1 MRKDAQENRQEILR
15 VARFLIAQQGS
26 DVSLRTIASTAGVG
40 IATLYRNFPTRENLL
55 LGIAQETA
63 EEVEAAITECL
74 ETWDADPEQAWRN
87 YAYAIAR
94 QKIATFAMRMVE
106 TPGIEEIVEQIEAI
120 RARVLSQAEAVLDR
134 AKAAGFVDSDMTVLQ
149 FQIGLIIVARPLP
162 NGPFFELPE
171 EREWLIDAY
180 LRGVRAE

>member
-40 IATLYRNFPTRENLL
+40 IATLYRNFPTREDLL
-55 LGIAQETA
+55 LGIVRETA
-63 EEVEAAITECL
+63 EEAEAAIAECL

-87 YAYAIAR
+87 YAHAVAR

-106 TPGIEEIVEQIEAI
+106 TPGIEERSSSRSRRHAPTCW
-120 RARVLSQAEAVLDR
+120 ARQ
-134 AKAAGFVDSDMTVLQ
+134 KQ
-149 FQIGLIIVARPLP
+149 CWIGRRPPGSLAP
-162 NGPFFELPE
+162 T
-171 EREWLIDAY
+171 
-180 LRGVRAE
+180 